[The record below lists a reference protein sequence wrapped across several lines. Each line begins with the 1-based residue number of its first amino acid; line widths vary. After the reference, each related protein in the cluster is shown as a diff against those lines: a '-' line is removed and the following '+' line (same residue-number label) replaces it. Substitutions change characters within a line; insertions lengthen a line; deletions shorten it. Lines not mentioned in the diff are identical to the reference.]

1 MIYMETG
8 DAEGSGMQRIWIQ
21 KIQVQKVL
29 PTSTAGRVKRALKL
43 DTVKKDNPS
52 DATPQKVQKKNLNSY
67 SPTTGTCE
75 MSPCSSPVSHNEQ
88 NPRNPPA
95 KGGREQSNSD
105 PGLSRRGQPPTE
117 QDGFLKLQ
125 SQVRSSLGR
134 ILKIRANLTS
144 LQALEGS
151 RELENILGVSDSS
164 RALSA
169 EVQKTQTLLSQA
181 EELQLLKANHGKL
194 PAPGYFQTV
203 GSTEF
208 LNSLLEQSKEP
219 LGLLPAFPST
229 QALAQR
235 PGM

>member
-1 MIYMETG
+1 M
-8 DAEGSGMQRIWIQ
+8 S
-21 KIQVQKVL
+21 
-29 PTSTAGRVKRALKL
+29 VKRALKL

-52 DATPQKVQKKNLNSY
+52 DATPQKVRKKNLSSY
-67 SPTTGTCE
+67 SPTTGTRQ
-75 MSPCSSPVSHNEQ
+75 MSPFSSPVSLKEQ
-88 NPRNPPA
+88 NPRNTPA
-95 KGGREQSNSD
+95 KGEREQSNSHT
-105 PGLSRRGQPPTE
+105 GLSRRGQPPTE

-125 SQVRSSLGR
+125 SQVRSSLAR

-181 EELQLLKANHGKL
+181 EELQLLKANHRKL
-194 PAPGYFQTV
+194 PAPGYIQTV

-219 LGLLPAFPST
+219 LGLLPALPST

>member
-1 MIYMETG
+1 M
-8 DAEGSGMQRIWIQ
+8 S
-21 KIQVQKVL
+21 
-29 PTSTAGRVKRALKL
+29 VKRALKL

-52 DATPQKVQKKNLNSY
+52 DATPQKVKKKNLNSY
-67 SPTTGTCE
+67 SPTTGTRQ
-75 MSPCSSPVSHNEQ
+75 MSPFSSPVRHNEQ
-88 NPRNPPA
+88 NPRNPSA
-95 KGGREQSNSD
+95 KGGGREQSNSNT
-105 PGLSRRGQPPTE
+105 GLSRRGQPPTE

-125 SQVRSSLGR
+125 SQVRSSLAR

-164 RALSA
+164 RTLSA
-169 EVQKTQTLLSQA
+169 EVQKTQTLR
-181 EELQLLKANHGKL
+181 
-194 PAPGYFQTV
+194 YIQTV

-219 LGLLPAFPST
+219 LDLLPALPST

>member
-1 MIYMETG
+1 M
-8 DAEGSGMQRIWIQ
+8 S
-21 KIQVQKVL
+21 
-29 PTSTAGRVKRALKL
+29 VKRALKL

-52 DATPQKVQKKNLNSY
+52 DATPQKVRKKNLSSY
-67 SPTTGTCE
+67 SPTTGTRQ
-75 MSPCSSPVSHNEQ
+75 MSPFSSPVSLKEQ
-88 NPRNPPA
+88 NPRNTPA
-95 KGGREQSNSD
+95 KGGEREQSNSHT
-105 PGLSRRGQPPTE
+105 GLSRRGQPPTE

-125 SQVRSSLGR
+125 SQVRSSLAR

-169 EVQKTQTLLSQA
+169 EVQKTQTLR
-181 EELQLLKANHGKL
+181 
-194 PAPGYFQTV
+194 YIQTV

-219 LGLLPAFPST
+219 LGLLPALPST